1 MATTDFRQRI
11 GSLHN
16 GISTQSASSRFPSQV
31 EDAENALFSVTNGVS
46 TRAGS
51 RHHAFFTSGTFD
63 QGLLRAHRIIRD
75 SDERY
80 MVVYGRG
87 DPGIDAAISSAG
99 GSTTGNFSESAS
111 WSGGVAPVVGQVQIT
126 IVSGDTI
133 TFDNYGSN
141 NQTFLRIIDLANPRN
156 RTQYVVGPASGTF
169 TLTFGGQTT
178 SSIAFNATAA
188 AVQSAIAALSTVGS
202 SDNVSVTRAGSGP
215 YTYTVVFADYLTT
228 QTLMTNS
235 NGSVTGTVI
244 IPTLN
249 AGVQTYLNSG
259 TPSADDLRLLTIVD
273 TTIICNTKVT
283 TDTGTKSGFSTA
295 DTKIDETKFPVLM
308 RRTALNPTAF
318 AISAISQTTELKAAN
333 TDGGDWKAPL
343 PFRDHYPISDMAYHR
358 GRLCLAMND
367 YVVTSQ
373 PGDLFNFFPYSST
386 TFAINAADP
395 IVVQIGANQVSFIDF
410 MVPFRK
416 SLLILTRAGSQF
428 ELGGDEIFTGTN
440 ATFVPST
447 NYSTQRVR
455 PLPLSS
461 VIYMAGT
468 QEQSS
473 ILYEYVY
480 DDIQVSNRANNITN
494 HVFGL
499 LPKNI
504 RTLTGSDNS
513 DTIVVVPKPTAT
525 DFSLT
530 IESFGKGFAGY
541 WSDTTVWL
549 GGLCPVIGQ
558 AVVIISQGDTVIFD
572 KYPNSDGSLF
582 IYRSM
587 RAQDKIIQSAW
598 SRYSFGNDII
608 NDAICVE
615 DTMFVLRK
623 TTSSGQAGMAVDSM
637 SLSIDPAAPPSF
649 PELPRLDHRHL
660 INSGTYVSVNGVATM
675 QWTLPYSDLELDTAT
690 VIFDNNSV
698 LEYRE
703 LPVTVSG
710 TTASAA
716 SEDDLSTKLC
726 VLGRSVAFRLELT
739 RLYQV
744 DGNGNPI
751 IEGELEVNK
760 VVVDH
765 AKSGPY
771 IVTAESTGR
780 QPRQSVFTPQ
790 NDFIDTQ
797 GRFSAW
803 CIGRSNDLRIGIR
816 NSDSRPCVLTGI
828 EYYGRHTSM
837 LHGRQG

>member
-51 RHHAFFTSGTFD
+51 RHHASFAGNSFS
-63 QGLLRAHRIIRD
+63 QGYLRAHRIVRD
-75 SDERY
+75 SAERY
-80 MVVYGRG
+80 MVVYGR
-87 DPGIDAAISSAG
+87 
-99 GSTTGNFSESAS
+99 
-111 WSGGVAPVVGQVQIT
+111 
-126 IVSGDTI
+126 
-133 TFDNYGSN
+133 DNN
-141 NQTFLRIIDLANPRN
+141 ATFLRIIDLSNPRN

-169 TLTFGGQTT
+169 TLTFGGETT
-178 SSIAFNATAA
+178 TLIAFDAA
-188 AVQSAIAALSTVGS
+188 AVAVRTALATLTTVGS
-202 SDNVSVTRAGSGP
+202 TDYVGVTRTGSGP
-215 YTYTVVFADYLTT
+215 YTYTITFADFLAT
-228 QTLMTNS
+228 QTLMTAS
-235 NGSVTGTVI
+235 GGATVTGTVI
-244 IPTLN
+244 TPTIS
-249 AGVQTYLNSG
+249 AGAKTYLDANSP
-259 TPSADDLRLLTIVD
+259 TADDLRLLTIVD

-283 TDTGTKSGFSTA
+283 TDTGTHDLFSTP
-295 DTKIDETKFPVLM
+295 DTKILETTFPVLM
-308 RRTALNPTAF
+308 RRTSLTPPTFSVTQVVQA
-318 AISAISQTTELKAAN
+318 TELKRAN
-333 TDGGDWKAPL
+333 TDTTDWKAPL
-343 PFRDHYPISDMAYHR
+343 PFRDHYTISDMAYHR

-447 NYSTQRVR
+447 NYSTQKVR

-473 ILYEYVY
+473 TLYEYVY

-494 HVFGL
+494 HVSGL
-499 LPKNI
+499 LPKTL
-504 RTLTGSDNS
+504 RTITGSDNS
-513 DTIVVVPKPTAT
+513 DTIVVVPNPTVIDT
-525 DFSLT
+525 ST
-530 IESFGKGFAGY
+530 TVESFGKGFTGY
-541 WSDTTVWL
+541 WSDPTIWL
-549 GGLCPVIGQ
+549 GGICPVIGQ
-558 AVVIISQGDTVIFD
+558 SVVTIKNGDTVIFD
-572 KYPNSDGSLF
+572 NHPNSDGSLYV
-582 IYRSM
+582 YRSM

-598 SRYSFGNDII
+598 SQYTFGNDII
-608 NDAICVE
+608 NDALCID
-615 DTMFVLRK
+615 DTMFILRK
-623 TTSSGQAGMAVDSM
+623 VSGATPTMAIDSM
-637 SLSIDPAAPPSF
+637 SLAIDPVAPPSF

-660 INSGTYVSVNGVATM
+660 VNKGTYASVSGIATM
-675 QWTLPYSDLELDTAT
+675 QWTLPYSDTELDKAVAVYLDGDTL
-690 VIFDNNSV
+690 V
-698 LEYRE
+698 YRE
-703 LPVTVSG
+703 YDVTVSS
-710 TTASAA
+710 TTASAP
-716 SEDDLSTKLC
+716 SDDDLSAKLV
-726 VLGRSVAFRLELT
+726 VLGRSVPFRLELT

-771 IVTAESTGR
+771 VVTAESSGR
-780 QPRQSVFTPQ
+780 QPRSNSFTPPD
-790 NDFIDTQ
+790 DFIDNQ

-803 CIGRSNDLRIGIR
+803 CIGRSNDLTIGIR
-816 NSDSRPCVLTGI
+816 NVDSRPCVLTGI